1 MSIKINFHNTK
12 LMHNFY
18 NCLIIR
24 YESPKQLR
32 LIVQSLSQYR
42 INRYDISY
50 NQLRFVSKDLLNFP

>member
-1 MSIKINFHNTK
+1 
-12 LMHNFY
+12 MHNFY
-18 NCLIIR
+18 NCLIIRR

-32 LIVQSLSQYR
+32 LIVQSLLQYR